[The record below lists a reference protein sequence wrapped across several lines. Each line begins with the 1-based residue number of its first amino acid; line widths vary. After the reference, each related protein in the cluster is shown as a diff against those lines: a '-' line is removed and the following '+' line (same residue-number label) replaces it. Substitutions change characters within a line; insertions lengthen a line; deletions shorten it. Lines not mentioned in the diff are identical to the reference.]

1 MNHIH
6 EINTQCQRLPENLQK
21 EVLDFIFF
29 LESRYA
35 PKRSRQ
41 TTNRVLTDAEL
52 EQACGILKAPHG
64 VSLAQ
69 MEEAIKK
76 RGGNL

>member
-6 EINTQCQRLPENLQK
+6 EINTQCQRLPEDLQK

-35 PKRSRQ
+35 PNRGTQ
-41 TTNRVLTDAEL
+41 TSPVSTDAEL

-64 VSLAQ
+64 VSLTQ

-76 RGGNL
+76 RGGDL